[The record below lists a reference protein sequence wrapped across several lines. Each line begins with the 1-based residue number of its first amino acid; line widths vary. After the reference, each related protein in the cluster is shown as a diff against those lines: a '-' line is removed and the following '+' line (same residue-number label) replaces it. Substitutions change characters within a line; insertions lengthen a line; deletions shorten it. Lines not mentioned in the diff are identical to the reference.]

1 MAPPRRKPSRNGS
14 TPAKAA
20 PRHRRPQPLPREL
33 ERPWWQAWW
42 ALAGGGAVVAVV
54 IVVIAVAAA
63 HGGGSSKAGSTSA
76 SSSSSSTSSSA
87 QPPPLASADTAAT
100 GQTVDG
106 IQCQANEQVVY
117 HIHAHL
123 AVFVQGAARTIPEGI
138 GIPPPRQV
146 EQTPDGPFVVAGKC
160 YYWLHSH
167 TPDGIIHIESPTQ
180 QIYTLGNYF
189 DLWQQPLSATQVGPA
204 TGTVIAY
211 VNGQR
216 YTGDIRSIPLNVH
229 ALIQLDV
236 GTDVA
241 PKPFTFPAG
250 L

>member
-1 MAPPRRKPSRNGS
+1 MAPR
-14 TPAKAA
+14 T
-20 PRHRRPQPLPREL
+20 HRRPQPPPRTPA
-33 ERPWWQAWW
+33 RPWWQAWW
-42 ALAGGGAVVAVV
+42 ALASAAGVIAVV
-54 IVVIAVAAA
+54 IVVIVVAT
-63 HGGGSSKAGSTSA
+63 HGGGGSAAGSTT
-76 SSSSSSTSSSA
+76 SSSSSSSGSSSA
-87 QPPPLASADTAAT
+87 QPPLLASADSAGT
-100 GQTVDG
+100 GQTIDG
-106 IQCQANEQVVY
+106 IQCQSNEQVVY

-123 AVFVQGAARTIPEGI
+123 AVFVNGAARTIPEGI

-146 EQTPDGPFVVAGKC
+146 EQSSEGPFVVGGKC

-167 TPDGIIHIESPTQ
+167 TGDGIIHIESPSQ
-180 QIYTLGNYF
+180 QIYTLGNWF
-189 DLWQQPLSATQVGPA
+189 DIWQQPLSNSQVGPA

-211 VNGQR
+211 VNGER
-216 YTGDIRSIPLNVH
+216 FTGDVRSIPLNVH